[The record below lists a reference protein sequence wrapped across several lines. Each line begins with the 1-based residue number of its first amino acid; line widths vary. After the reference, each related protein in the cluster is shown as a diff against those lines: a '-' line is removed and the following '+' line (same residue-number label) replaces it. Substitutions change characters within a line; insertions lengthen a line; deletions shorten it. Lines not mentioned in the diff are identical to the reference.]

1 MDWRAEAISKL
12 KEYPARKQA
21 AVGLPAEIQRVDL
34 QYQAARDA
42 GSKDDALSAAAL
54 KAELQDRLKETELW
68 VSFVVGALEI
78 LDPEELKVLDCFY
91 IHPAKNKTAALGT
104 SLQEAYPI
112 RDRALRR
119 FTFALYGIS
128 E

>member
-54 KAELQDRLKETELW
+54 RVELQERLKETGLW
-68 VSFVVGALEI
+68 VSFVEGAIEVLES
-78 LDPEELKVLDCFY
+78 EELKVLDCFY
-91 IHPAKNKTAALGT
+91 MHPVKAKTEALGM

-112 RDRALRR
+112 RERALRR

>member
-1 MDWRAEAISKL
+1 MNWRDEAISKL
-12 KEYPARKQA
+12 KEYPVRKQA
-21 AVGLPAEIQRVDL
+21 VAGLPVEIQRVDL
-34 QYQAARDA
+34 QHQTAGDKDA
-42 GSKDDALSAAAL
+42 VLSALAL
-54 KAELQDRLKETELW
+54 KKELQERLKETGLW
-68 VSFVVGALEI
+68 VSFVEGAIRI

-91 IHPAKNKTAALGT
+91 IHPAKVKVEALGM

>member
-1 MDWRAEAISKL
+1 MNWRDEAISKL
-12 KEYPARKQA
+12 KEYPVRKQA
-21 AVGLPAEIQRVDL
+21 VAGLPVEIQRVDL
-34 QYQAARDA
+34 QHQTAGDKDA
-42 GSKDDALSAAAL
+42 VLSALAL
-54 KAELQDRLKETELW
+54 KKELQERLKETVLW
-68 VSFVVGALEI
+68 VSFVEGAIRI
-78 LDPEELKVLDCFY
+78 LAPEELKVLDCFY
-91 IHPAKNKTAALGT
+91 IHPAKAKAEALGM

>member
-12 KEYPARKQA
+12 KEYQARKQA
-21 AVGLPAEIQRVDL
+21 TTGLPAEIQRVDL

-42 GSKDDALSAAAL
+42 GNKDDALSAAVL
-54 KAELQDRLKETELW
+54 RAELLERLKETELW
-68 VSFVVGALEI
+68 ITFVAGGLATLN
-78 LDPEELKVLDCFY
+78 DEELKVLDCFY
-91 IHPAKNKTAALGT
+91 IHPAKNKTAVLGT
-104 SLQEAYPI
+104 SLQEAYPL
-112 RDRALRR
+112 REWALRR